1 MKTDSPRLQRFLAEA
16 GIAARRKAEL
26 LITEGRV
33 KVNGKV
39 AELGSRVDP
48 ARDRV
53 EVDGRSVSVE
63 RKVYALL
70 NKPRGCVSTLDD
82 PEGRP
87 TVMELLPKQGPR
99 IYPVGRLDFNTEGL
113 LLFTNDGDLANG
125 LMHPRREVPK
135 TYHAKLRALLSD
147 SDVSALEKGVELD
160 GAVRKA
166 TVAGGGT
173 AANGKS
179 SWIELTITEGRNRQ
193 IHRMLESIGHE
204 VARLI
209 RVGYGPLVVGEL
221 RRAKWR
227 PLTPEELDALRDL
240 AGIEAPKRPQTI
252 APIRKAAAPTK
263 PLGSHKKPI
272 SRDPK
277 RGPAPPKPRTQRP
290 AASRSPASRGPRP
303 SYR

>member
-1 MKTDSPRLQRFLAEA
+1 VSGDAPRLQRFLAEA
-16 GIAARRKAEL
+16 GIAARRKAEV
-26 LITEGRV
+26 LITDGRV
-33 KVNGKV
+33 RVNGKV

-48 ARDRV
+48 VRDRV
-53 EVDGRSVSVE
+53 EVDGKPVLVE

-70 NKPRGCVSTLDD
+70 NKPRGCVSTLSD

-135 TYHAKLRALLSD
+135 TYHAKLRSILTEA
-147 SDVSALEKGVELD
+147 DVAALEAGVELD
-160 GAVRKA
+160 GGVRKA

-179 SWIELTITEGRNRQ
+179 SWVEITITEGRNRQ
-193 IHRMLESIGHE
+193 IHRMLESLGHE
-204 VARLI
+204 ISRLI

-227 PLTPEELDALRDL
+227 PLSPEELDGLREL
-240 AGIEAPKRPQTI
+240 AGLPTRDQEQKRPAGTAKGQARRAPKPGAR
-252 APIRKAAAPTK
+252 
-263 PLGSHKKPI
+263 
-272 SRDPK
+272 
-277 RGPAPPKPRTQRP
+277 
-290 AASRSPASRGPRP
+290 RSAR
-303 SYR
+303 